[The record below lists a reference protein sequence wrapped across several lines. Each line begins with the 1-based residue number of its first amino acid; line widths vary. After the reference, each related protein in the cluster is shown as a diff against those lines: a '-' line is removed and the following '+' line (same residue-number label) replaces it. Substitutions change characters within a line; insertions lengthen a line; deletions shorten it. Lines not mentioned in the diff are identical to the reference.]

1 MENMERRRRLCPW
14 EYGTGDKAYIGCPE
28 ILTEWKKPQ
37 GRSLS
42 PDQKEWNLLLQFY
55 RARNEHLIATLKQGR
70 ASLTQKWRGSY
81 SMLRA
86 IVDLSV
92 QLEAL
97 QERMLGPRYDVLG
110 PWPVCPSQIAEVYS
124 SFCACDDHLAR
135 TEVRRGERQEHKQK

>member
-1 MENMERRRRLCPW
+1 MFTPALDPTYARDA
-14 EYGTGDKAYIGCPE
+14 G
-28 ILTEWKKPQ
+28 
-37 GRSLS
+37 
-42 PDQKEWNLLLQFY
+42 NLLLQFY

-110 PWPVCPSQIAEVYS
+110 PWPVCPSQIAEVY
-124 SFCACDDHLAR
+124 HNTL
-135 TEVRRGERQEHKQK
+135 